1 MPHALISPDPAL
13 SPRHALVADVL
24 LGGAVGTLFGLL
36 VGLSGSTAVAA
47 VAAVATALAGAVLVL
62 RGSER
67 AVRPLRAGTLAV
79 TALASLLVG
88 TWLERHGTLGP
99 TPADDV
105 AAWRK
110 AGLGGRDARLVTA
123 AMWTDGKAELMPMSP
138 RRQVREL
145 MQAGLSREQ
154 ALVHLGLVK
163 ETAQKKRRTD
173 AEYCADLERR
183 KYAPNDELKS
193 WKRRGGAWA
202 GAAKWV
208 ESHVSCQGRAEAVTR
223 LRALACEPQ

>member
-1 MPHALISPDPAL
+1 MPHALISPEHDPSSRRAL
-13 SPRHALVADVL
+13 ALDVV

-36 VGLSGSTAVAA
+36 VGLSGSPAVSA

-99 TPADDV
+99 TPAEDV
-105 AAWRK
+105 AKWRK
-110 AGLGGRDARLVTA
+110 AGLGQRNALLATA
-123 AMWTDGKAELMPMSP
+123 AMWTDGKAELTPSP
-138 RRQVREL
+138 GAQVQEL
-145 MQAGLSREQ
+145 MQAGLSRAQ
-154 ALVHLGLVK
+154 ALVHLGLLKESDVK
-163 ETAQKKRRTD
+163 RRRTD

-183 KYAPNDELKS
+183 KYTPNQELLS

-202 GAAKWV
+202 EAAKWV
-208 ESHVSCQGRAEAVTR
+208 EANTSCKTRAEAVTR
-223 LRALACEPQ
+223 LRALACPQE